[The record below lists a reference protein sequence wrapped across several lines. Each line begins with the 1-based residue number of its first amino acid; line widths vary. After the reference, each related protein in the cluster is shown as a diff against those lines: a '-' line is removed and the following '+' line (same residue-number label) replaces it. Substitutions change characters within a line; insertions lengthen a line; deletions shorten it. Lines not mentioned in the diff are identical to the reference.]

1 MNTKI
6 VRPQL
11 IAHRGYS
18 QCYPENTLIAL
29 EAALKAGA
37 QYVEFDVHFTADAV
51 PVVFHDSE
59 LKRTTGAKGD
69 IHKIT
74 VAELANLRAGEFD
87 RFGNQ
92 FADEP
97 VPTLQDVLVLL
108 RQWPNAQAFVE
119 IKCRTVE
126 CFGVE
131 HVAQQM
137 VKELTPHMNNCI
149 LISYHRHVLEAAHK
163 AGMQRIGWVIREWGN
178 HSRKQAEVLRPD
190 VLFCD
195 VEKIPDVDNI
205 LWPGPWQWALY
216 DVVDAE
222 LALRWAARG
231 VQFIETWDIGGMLRN
246 PRLSQR

>member
-6 VRPQL
+6 GHPQF

-18 QCYPENTLIAL
+18 QCYPENTLVAL

-59 LKRTTGAKGD
+59 LERTTGVKGD
-69 IHKIT
+69 IHRIT
-74 VAELANLRAGEFD
+74 SVELAKLRAGEFD
-87 RFGNQ
+87 RFGDQ

-97 VPTLQDVLVLL
+97 IPTLQDVLRLL
-108 RQWPNAQAFVE
+108 QRWPNAQAFVE
-119 IKCRTVE
+119 IKHRTVE
-126 CFGVE
+126 CFGIE
-131 HVAQQM
+131 YVARQM
-137 VKELTPHMNNCI
+137 VKALTPTMNNCI
-149 LISYHRHVLEAAHK
+149 LISFHRPVLEAARK
-163 AGMQRIGWVIREWGN
+163 AGMRRIAWVIREWGN
-178 HSRKQAEVLRPD
+178 HSRKQAEALKPD

-216 DVVDAE
+216 DVVDTG

-231 VQFIETWDIGGMLRN
+231 VQFIETWDIGGMLRHPYLS
-246 PRLSQR
+246 PR